1 MAFKLRSP
9 AFGPGGEIPVRYTV
23 ARRRRLTLLGWGNP
37 PEGTKS
43 FALIPRYQGT

>member
-1 MAFKLRSP
+1 MAFKLLSP

-23 ARRRRLTLLGWGNP
+23 AGADVSPRLRSSNP

-43 FALIPRYQGT
+43 FALIASY